1 MARGGNHR
9 TQSLLLIRFLPWT
22 FLRGG
27 GRIPS
32 LRCLA
37 VRRPPRRRGEQG
49 RLDLLRSE
57 AAHCSGEDD
66 SERGSAVSDDRERR
80 RSSSCPRRAEPRVCP
95 PWTPTE

>member
-9 TQSLLLIRFLPWT
+9 TQSLPLIQSLPWT

-37 VRRPPRRRGEQG
+37 VRRPPRRRGEQD
-49 RLDLLRSE
+49 RLNLLRSE

-66 SERGSAVSDDRERR
+66 SERGSAVSDGRERR
-80 RSSSCPRRAEPRVCP
+80 RSSSYPRRAEPRECP
-95 PWTPTE
+95 PWNQTG